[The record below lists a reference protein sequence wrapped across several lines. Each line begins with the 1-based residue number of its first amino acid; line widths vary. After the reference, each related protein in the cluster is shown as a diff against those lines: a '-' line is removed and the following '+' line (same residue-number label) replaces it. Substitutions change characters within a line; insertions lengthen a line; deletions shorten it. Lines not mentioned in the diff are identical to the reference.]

1 MSDQAEVLREL
12 MRTTTG
18 QPVESK
24 QSITENNQEH
34 KTRVITIASGKG
46 GVGKTN
52 FATNLGIALASF
64 DKKVVL
70 MDADLGMANINVLL
84 GFIPKY
90 NLYHLIRK
98 QKTLNEIIVNTKY
111 GVKVIGGASGF
122 SRIANLSDAER
133 YTVVSGLL
141 ALSEADYLII
151 DAGAG
156 VSNNVLAFVN
166 AADESIIVTTPEPT
180 SITDAYGIIK
190 IIATE
195 SDNWSPK
202 IHLVVNRVQSASQ
215 GKKVAE
221 RMSSIVA
228 TFLNTK
234 IEYLGYVYED
244 SKIYEAVRKQKPFF
258 VYAPRSKASQC
269 ILQTAKI
276 VGNITELDNKG
287 IKSFLRRLAKH
298 TAVDMK
304 R

>member
-12 MRTTTG
+12 MKSKEIGTKKKPV
-18 QPVESK
+18 QQQVVES
-24 QSITENNQEH
+24 SS
-34 KTRVITIASGKG
+34 KTRIITFASGKG

-52 FATNLGIALASF
+52 IATNLGIALASF
-64 DKKVVL
+64 NKKVVL
-70 MDADLGMANINVLL
+70 IDADLGLANINVLL

-98 QKTLNEIIVNTKY
+98 QKTLNEIIVHTQY
-111 GVKVIGGASGF
+111 GVKVIAGASGF

-133 YTVVSGLL
+133 YAVVSGLL
-141 ALSEADYLII
+141 ALSEADYIII

-156 VSNNVLAFVN
+156 VSNNVLSFVN

-195 SDNWSPK
+195 TDHWPPK
-202 IHLVVNRVQSASQ
+202 IHLLVNRVQTAIQ

-221 RMSSIVA
+221 RMSSIAA

-234 IEYLGYVYED
+234 IDYLGYVYD
-244 SKIYEAVRKQKPFF
+244 DPKISESVQKQKPFF
-258 VYAPRSKASQC
+258 VHTPRSKASQC
-269 ILQTAKI
+269 ILQTAQI
-276 VGNITELDNKG
+276 IDNVDQVNRKG
-287 IKSFLRRLAKH
+287 IKGFLKRLSKNKV
-298 TAVDMK
+298 VDTD
-304 R
+304 